1 MLMMY
6 CKKDDFLKEIKSCTR
21 YLSVANPSGTATD
34 GLLQCLGEVLQR
46 TMGIQDICVPSSIL
60 KVKPI
65 LVGGST
71 DGASVNISQNNSL
84 RARLLESVP
93 WKFWSWCYA
102 HRLEL
107 SSKDGLNS
115 QLFKNIDETL
125 LRLYYLYEKS
135 FKKVRELKGIVEDL
149 KEVYNFNN
157 GGFIPVRSQGS
168 RWITHKRRALQK
180 VINQYGAYIAHLTT
194 LCEDKT
200 LKSEDRARLKG
211 YVQKWSQ
218 SKMLLSCAIYVEILK
233 GPSILSLCLQKTD
246 CNIVYGLKQILKVVD
261 SIKSLRRQDPSLW
274 PTVKLVMERIDSEG
288 SVYCYQGAEI
298 KNYTDTTL
306 ESCKRQA
313 LGDLERLNRT
323 IQQRLEWSDLH
334 LLRAL
339 IVFLESQSWVEREP
353 ADHRSK
359 VGDPDVSL
367 EEVKGALEL
376 LSSHFR
382 DPLEAAGV
390 SIPSITSR

>member
-1 MLMMY
+1 MLLRNALHIILPRVNGEHTRNLLEQSVCFFSFLMDGTTDVSKMEDKAVLMMY
-6 CKKDDFLKEIKSCTR
+6 FKKDDFFKEIKSCTR

-34 GLLQCLGEVLQR
+34 GLLQCLGEVLQH
-46 TMGIQDICVPSSIL
+46 TMGIQDICDPSSIL

-71 DGASVNISQNNSL
+71 DGASVNISQHNSL

-93 WKFWSWCYA
+93 WIFWSWCYA

-115 QLFKNIDETL
+115 QLFKNIDEML

-135 FKKVRELKGIVEDL
+135 SKKVRELKGIVEDL
-149 KEVYNFNN
+149 KEVYSFND

-180 VINQYGAYIAHLTT
+180 VVDQYGAYIAHLTT

-200 LKSEDRARLKG
+200 LKSDDRACLKG
-211 YVQKWSQ
+211 
-218 SKMLLSCAIYVEILK
+218 
-233 GPSILSLCLQKTD
+233 
-246 CNIVYGLKQILKVVD
+246 
-261 SIKSLRRQDPSLW
+261 
-274 PTVKLVMERIDSEG
+274 
-288 SVYCYQGAEI
+288 
-298 KNYTDTTL
+298 
-306 ESCKRQA
+306 
-313 LGDLERLNRT
+313 T

-376 LSSHFR
+376 LSSHF
-382 DPLEAAGV
+382 
-390 SIPSITSR
+390 